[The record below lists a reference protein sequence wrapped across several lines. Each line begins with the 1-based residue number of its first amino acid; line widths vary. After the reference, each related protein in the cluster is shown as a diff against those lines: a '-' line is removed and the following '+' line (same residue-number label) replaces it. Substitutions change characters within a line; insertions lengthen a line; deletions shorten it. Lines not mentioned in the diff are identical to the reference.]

1 MPTQK
6 FVSDV
11 CRNFVHNCQTWK
23 KPRYPIGKWK
33 NKPWYITNIV
43 IEKKCVGV

>member
-23 KPRYPIGKWK
+23 KPRYPAVVKWL
-33 NKPWYITNIV
+33 NK
-43 IEKKCVGV
+43 